1 MGCECLANYGSFNF
15 LRYAT
20 REDMVEKYGF
30 ASYTMIQNNIAEA
43 THSFMKDNIQPW
55 ILKQIIESIHWCSDS

>member
-1 MGCECLANYGSFNF
+1 MVKQNGIEFWDVKARLITETSIF

-30 ASYTMIQNNIAEA
+30 ASYTIIQNNIAEV
-43 THSFMKDNIQPW
+43 THSFMKDNIQP
-55 ILKQIIESIHWCSDS
+55 

>member
-1 MGCECLANYGSFNF
+1 MVKQDGIEFWDVKARLIMETSIFF

-43 THSFMKDNIQPW
+43 THSFMKDNIQP
-55 ILKQIIESIHWCSDS
+55 

>member
-1 MGCECLANYGSFNF
+1 MVKQDGIKFWDVNARLIMEASIF

-43 THSFMKDNIQPW
+43 THSFMKDNIQP
-55 ILKQIIESIHWCSDS
+55 

>member
-1 MGCECLANYGSFNF
+1 MVKQDGIKFWDVNAQLIMEASIF

-43 THSFMKDNIQPW
+43 IHSFMKDNI
-55 ILKQIIESIHWCSDS
+55 